1 MAGRPKKAYEE
12 SDETEVEAEVKQA
25 VEQKAAP
32 VSVDPE
38 QKVSIKK
45 GGVTRIRRL
54 GDIGQYIAD
63 GWVRV

>member
-1 MAGRPKKAYEE
+1 MAGRQRKAYEE
-12 SDETEVEAEVKQA
+12 SDETEVEAEVNQE
-25 VEQKAAP
+25 VVQKAAP

>member
-1 MAGRPKKAYEE
+1 MAGRPRKAYEE
-12 SDETEVEAEVKQA
+12 SDETEVEADVKQE

-32 VSVDPE
+32 VAVDPE

-45 GGVTRIRRL
+45 GGVTRIRRI
-54 GDIGQYIAD
+54 GDIGQYVAD